1 LSSLLLVLMGCFT
14 LSSCEKG
21 DSYYE
26 NYENQIQVFNGNA
39 YEYLESQPGVYD
51 SLLLV
56 LDRLVP
62 LRDTLK
68 NEDVTLFALTNK
80 SFELAIQNL
89 NNKRAAGNKAAL
101 SLEDLDRRGL
111 DSVMC
116 RYILKGDLQTDNVR
130 ELVDG
135 IYLPSLKYGYE
146 MHVQYDVLNASGF
159 VSGGQQQ
166 LIITDP
172 NESIFERYWQR
183 TPTNA
188 VNIKTNNA
196 VIHVLSPSH
205 DFGFNKLGR
214 SEERRVGKEC
224 RSR

>member
-1 LSSLLLVLMGCFT
+1 MKKFNFRLSSLLLVLMGCFT

-166 LIITDP
+166 LIFTDP

-205 DFGFNKLGR
+205 DFGFNKLGL
-214 SEERRVGKEC
+214 SDQ
-224 RSR
+224 